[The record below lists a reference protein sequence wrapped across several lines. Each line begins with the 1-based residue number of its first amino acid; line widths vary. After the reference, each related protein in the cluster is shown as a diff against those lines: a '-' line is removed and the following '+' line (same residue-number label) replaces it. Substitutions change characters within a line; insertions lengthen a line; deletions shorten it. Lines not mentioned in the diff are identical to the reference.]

1 MFAESTESM
10 FTGDFWQ
17 AFDHL
22 LAESEIVIDRPRGSA
37 HPRYPDTIYPLD
49 YGYLQGTTSQDGAEI
64 DLWRGSQPSEQI
76 TALIITVDLQ
86 KRDTEV
92 KLLLGCTPEESQ
104 LIRAFH
110 DSFAQGGLQSAL
122 LVFRDDQ

>member
-1 MFAESTESM
+1 MFS
-10 FTGDFWQ
+10 GDFWQ
-17 AFDHL
+17 AFDSL

-37 HPRYPDTIYPLD
+37 HPRYPDTINPLD

-64 DLWRGSQPSEQI
+64 DVWRGSQSFKGI

-92 KLLLGCTPEESQ
+92 KLLLGCTLEESH

-110 DSFAQGGLQSAL
+110 DSAAQGGFQSAL
-122 LVFRDDQ
+122 LVFRYEQR